1 MKLISSITILNRLMN
16 YKEFSIE
23 INNLIY
29 SNFNTDEKIQKFD
42 KLKKSIKLQTLHS
55 RHISKT
61 LKYLMKIK
69 VLQF

>member
-1 MKLISSITILNRLMN
+1 MN

-42 KLKKSIKLQTLHS
+42 KLKNN
-55 RHISKT
+55 
-61 LKYLMKIK
+61 
-69 VLQF
+69 

>member
-1 MKLISSITILNRLMN
+1 MN

-55 RHISKT
+55 RHVAKSW
-61 LKYLMKIK
+61 KYLMKIK
-69 VLQF
+69 FYNFRS